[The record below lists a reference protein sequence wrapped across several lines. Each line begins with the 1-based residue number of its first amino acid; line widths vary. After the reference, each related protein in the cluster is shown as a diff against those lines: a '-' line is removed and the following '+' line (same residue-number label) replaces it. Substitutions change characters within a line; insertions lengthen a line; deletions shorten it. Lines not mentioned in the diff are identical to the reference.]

1 MIYYPFF
8 SDKGKEKIIKIILDE
23 HYKDAFSDVI
33 LATDS
38 IPVDIAKYKN
48 IHQGSKIV
56 LLLVDVVNNS
66 FVQKYVNKLSTADEI
81 WSTESKIVDYFL
93 ENDIQAQL
101 LQIKHTPRLK
111 YSRKNN
117 NPHLDVLFYGSLD
130 FYTSSIIK
138 LLIDNGLKVFQTDNF
153 DMFNSHISNTKIVL
167 TLSPLPDMYQEQT
180 IIQYLISNNKFV
192 ISEKRTVNYF
202 PTIIEKDRYEL
213 VPEILSTL
221 QKISTNS

>member
-23 HYKDAFSDVI
+23 HYKDVFSDVV

-38 IPVDIAKYKN
+38 IPVDISKYKN
-48 IHQGSKIV
+48 IHRGSKIV
-56 LLLVDVVNNS
+56 LLLVDVVDNS
-66 FVQKYVNKLSTADEI
+66 FVQKYIDKLSEADKI
-81 WSTESKIVDYFL
+81 WSTEPKIVDYLL
-93 ENDIQAQL
+93 ENNIQAQF

-111 YSRKNN
+111 YTKKNN
-117 NPHLDVLFYGSLD
+117 NPYLDVLFYGSLD
-130 FYTSSIIK
+130 FYTTSIIK

-153 DMFNSHISNTKIVL
+153 EIFNSHISNAKIVL
-167 TLSPLPDMYQEQT
+167 TLSLFPNMYQEQT

-213 VPEILSTL
+213 IPEILSTL
-221 QKISTNS
+221 QKISTKS